1 MLAAIEYLSY
11 TGLSPGVAG
20 LACPKRSLIR
30 AAPDTQFS
38 LVQIAGVPV
47 AGHQQDG
54 GVVDLAIRQLLS
66 LQGAL
71 RPSRIVSLRRYPWE
85 TVAVA
90 RPGGAALIEV
100 DFAPVE
106 ATTLSSLP
114 DALNTAQWKRLIRR
128 LVRLSGP

>member
-1 MLAAIEYLSY
+1 M
-11 TGLSPGVAG
+11 
-20 LACPKRSLIR
+20 
-30 AAPDTQFS
+30 
-38 LVQIAGVPV
+38 

-128 LVRLSGP
+128 LVRVSGP